1 MSWSGARQHRPNK
14 QQLSAQRSALE
25 APQRTRSRTYTQR
38 RRARARPAPAAGAGG
53 ESNSRRGPA
62 QISHV
67 LYVNAYV
74 LRYVRRRQNR
84 AQTITQGTGSRRI
97 LRVRATACSARV
109 RGGEERALV
118 PSHHREGHTAADYC
132 STTKPRAERL
142 VSSTST
148 THHPRTSCGCW
159 ALATS
164 WLFCFWP
171 RATLQSNRWLEAML
185 REFTLSLSRA
195 RVCVCVCVCVC
206 VSLCVCLSPVLQ
218 AVL

>member
-38 RRARARPAPAAGAGG
+38 RRARARPAPAGAGG

-97 LRVRATACSARV
+97 LRVRATVVRVYVGGRNARWCPATTV
-109 RGGEERALV
+109 RATQQLTTVVQPSPGRSVLYLV
-118 PSHHREGHTAADYC
+118 PV
-132 STTKPRAERL
+132 L
-142 VSSTST
+142 LT
-148 THHPRTSCGCW
+148 THGSDLMRLLGSGYFL
-159 ALATS
+159 ALLLLAQGD
-164 WLFCFWP
+164 
-171 RATLQSNRWLEAML
+171 AAVE
-185 REFTLSLSRA
+185 SLA
-195 RVCVCVCVCVC
+195 GGDA
-206 VSLCVCLSPVLQ
+206 P
-218 AVL
+218 

>member
-38 RRARARPAPAAGAGG
+38 RRARARPAPAGAGG

-74 LRYVRRRQNR
+74 LRYVWRRQKPRTVRRRLPRGLAAVGSYAWTR
-84 AQTITQGTGSRRI
+84 ARH
-97 LRVRATACSARV
+97 CSARV

-148 THHPRTSCGCW
+148 THHPRQRPHAEMRLLGSGYFLVLLL
-159 ALATS
+159 LAQGD
-164 WLFCFWP
+164 
-171 RATLQSNRWLEAML
+171 AAVE
-185 REFTLSLSRA
+185 SLA
-195 RVCVCVCVCVC
+195 GGDA
-206 VSLCVCLSPVLQ
+206 P
-218 AVL
+218 